1 MGIILKQNLDPADQ
15 QTILEDGDVHGSMTY
30 QDFAKEHSHIN
41 FDGLSLIGI
50 TLAIFVVAILA
61 RPLLGVTAFL
71 IKYII
76 LFAIIFGLVSYY
88 GII

>member
-1 MGIILKQNLDPADQ
+1 MAIVIK
-15 QTILEDGDVHGSMTY
+15 QTIVEQP
-30 QDFAKEHSHIN
+30 QDAVEVPSIN
-41 FDGLSLIGI
+41 LDGLSLIGI

-61 RPLLGVTAFL
+61 RPLLGMVTFL

-88 GII
+88 GIV

>member
-1 MGIILKQNLDPADQ
+1 MAILIE
-15 QTILEDGDVHGSMTY
+15 QTIVEQP
-30 QDFAKEHSHIN
+30 QDAVEVPSIN
-41 FDGLSLIGI
+41 LDGLSLIGI

-61 RPLLGVTAFL
+61 RPLLGMVTFL

-88 GII
+88 GIV